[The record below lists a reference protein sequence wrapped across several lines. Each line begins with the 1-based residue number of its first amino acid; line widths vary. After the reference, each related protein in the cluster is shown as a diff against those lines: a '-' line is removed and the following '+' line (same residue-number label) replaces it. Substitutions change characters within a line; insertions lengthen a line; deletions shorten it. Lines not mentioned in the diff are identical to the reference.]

1 MQKNKRKD
9 LYNPL
14 DATITAGE
22 CKMTLSFTDFCSE
35 NEILFEDLCRETERL
50 FVDIADEHYQSY
62 LVSIEDRD
70 ND

>member
-1 MQKNKRKD
+1 
-9 LYNPL
+9 
-14 DATITAGE
+14 
-22 CKMTLSFTDFCSE
+22 MTLSFTDFCSQ
-35 NEILFEDLCRETERL
+35 NEILFEDLARETGRL